1 MLKHKTFSASSE
13 AELDTAVNAF
23 VGRQT
28 SDSRTISREIKQYN
42 FFVSGGVFYA
52 AIVYDDKDL

>member
-13 AELDTAVNAF
+13 AGLDTAINAF

-28 SDSRTISREIKQYN
+28 SDSRTTSREIKQYN
-42 FFVSGGVFYA
+42 FFVSGGVFYV
-52 AIVYDDKDL
+52 AIVYDENNL